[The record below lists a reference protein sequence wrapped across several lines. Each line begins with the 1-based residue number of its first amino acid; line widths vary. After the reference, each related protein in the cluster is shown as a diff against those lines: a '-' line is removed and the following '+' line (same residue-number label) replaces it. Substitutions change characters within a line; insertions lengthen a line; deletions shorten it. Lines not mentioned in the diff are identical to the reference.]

1 MNAGGHYTQQIQRL
15 EADLAYWKGAY
26 INNASKMLDLQSQID
41 RLKADA
47 ALMNEWLDQCQYVE
61 GRCSTPLYA
70 KVDDTGEVT
79 AVYADYRTD
88 LTAVL
93 GREQVQNIQ
102 GQVLDSRE
110 G

>member
-1 MNAGGHYTQQIQRL
+1 MNTDYYAQQIQRL
-15 EADLAYWKGAY
+15 EADLTYWKGAY
-26 INNASKMLDLQSQID
+26 INNASKMLAIQAQID
-41 RLKADA
+41 QLKADKA
-47 ALMNEWLDQCQYVE
+47 RMGEWLDRCQHVE

-79 AVYADYRTD
+79 AVYAEQWTD

-110 G
+110 N